1 MIRRLFTC
9 TLAAAAML
17 VAGGSSAQAFWHS
30 HGSWGSHGGLLHRL
44 FHHHHHHV
52 HVYYYSHG
60 SYGSWGSHGSYGS
73 WGSHGSYG
81 SWGSHG
87 SYGSWGSHGSYG
99 SWGSHGSYGS
109 HGSHGSYGSWGSAPV
124 ILQPA
129 QPKEEKAPQKK
140 EQPETLPKPDRS
152 TLLQQR
158 GVLLTVQVPEEAK
171 VYVNGYETRST
182 GTVRNYLTRNLDPE
196 KTYRYRLRVV
206 VNRDGQQLV
215 EEREVQLR
223 VGQQVALKLDPT
235 QQLAKTE
242 TRLVLHVPK
251 QAKVF
256 LAGRPTKAT
265 GQVREYVTRSLKPGE
280 VWENYTVKVVL
291 PGKEKPQVIQRKLKL
306 VGGKT
311 HRLAIDP
318 AQVSVAS
325 K

>member
-1 MIRRLFTC
+1 MIRRLTTG
-9 TLAAAAML
+9 TLAAVL
-17 VAGGSSAQAFWHS
+17 VVVAGGSSAQAFWHS

-52 HVYYYSHG
+52 HIYYYSH
-60 SYGSWGSHGSYGS
+60 GSWGSHGSYGS

-109 HGSHGSYGSWGSAPV
+109 WGSAPV
-124 ILQPA
+124 IQRPA
-129 QPKEEKAPQKK
+129 QPSQEPQQQ
-140 EQPETLPKPDRS
+140 QPESLPKPDRS
-152 TLLQQR
+152 TLKQQR
-158 GVLLTVQVPEEAK
+158 GVLLTVQVPEGAK

-182 GTVRNYLTRNLDPE
+182 GTVRNYLTRNLDPQ

-206 VNRDGQQLV
+206 MNHQGQEV
-215 EEREVQLR
+215 VAEKEVQLR
-223 VGQQVALKLDPT
+223 VGQQVELKFDPAA
-235 QQLAKTE
+235 QLAKAE
-242 TRLVLHVPK
+242 TKLVLHVPENA
-251 QAKVF
+251 QVF

-265 GQVREYVTRSLKPGE
+265 GPVREYVTRSLKPGE

-291 PGKEKPQVIQRKLKL
+291 PGKDKPQVIERKLKL
-306 VGGKT
+306 VGGQT
-311 HRLAIDP
+311 YRLAIDP